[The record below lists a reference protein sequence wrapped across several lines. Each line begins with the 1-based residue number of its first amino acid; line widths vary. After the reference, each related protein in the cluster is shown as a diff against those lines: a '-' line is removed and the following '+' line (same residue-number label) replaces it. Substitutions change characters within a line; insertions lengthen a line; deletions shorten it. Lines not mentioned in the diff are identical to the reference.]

1 MKQSRVILGEKH
13 LWLEGDNERFLPFVE
28 VDE

>member
-1 MKQSRVILGEKH
+1 MKQSRVILREKH
-13 LWLEGDNERFLPFVE
+13 LRLEGDNERFLPFVE